1 MHALLL
7 HVLVYSAVRQAD
19 EVGAAH
25 PRIVEAVETMLKKGK
40 WSVPG
45 TCNRVACPKLL
56 FMPHFRQATRR
67 SSATFRSCNL
77 SLQCFLA
84 NRYCSRTIAAH

>member
-1 MHALLL
+1 MQ
-7 HVLVYSAVRQAD
+7 QAD

-45 TCNRVACPKLL
+45 AYRCPAYMRLLSHVALPTGYKEK
-56 FMPHFRQATRR
+56 FGD
-67 SSATFRSCNL
+67 L
-77 SLQCFLA
+77 SLM
-84 NRYCSRTIAAH
+84 